1 MISGAVLLAALGAAC
16 LAWPKAVAWPLGLFS
31 VWMGVALLA
40 RALRTRVRG
49 TAPPVTAIRSREE
62 RT

>member
-1 MISGAVLLAALGAAC
+1 MIAGAVILAALGAA
-16 LAWPKAVAWPLGLFS
+16 AIVWPKVVAWPFGLFS

-40 RALRTRVRG
+40 RALRRRARSA
-49 TAPPVTAIRSREE
+49 APSVAAIRSREE